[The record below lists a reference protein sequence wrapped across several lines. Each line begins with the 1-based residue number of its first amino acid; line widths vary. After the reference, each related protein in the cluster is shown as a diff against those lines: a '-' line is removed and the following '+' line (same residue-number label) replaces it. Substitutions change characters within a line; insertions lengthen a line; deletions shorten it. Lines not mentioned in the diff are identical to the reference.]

1 MKRIVKEYAV
11 RSDEILDAAQQ
22 FVRKGSRRPEM
33 RKSVESSLAV
43 GR

>member
-22 FVRKGSRRPEM
+22 FVRKVSGYRWTGVTLPD
-33 RKSVESSLAV
+33 
-43 GR
+43 